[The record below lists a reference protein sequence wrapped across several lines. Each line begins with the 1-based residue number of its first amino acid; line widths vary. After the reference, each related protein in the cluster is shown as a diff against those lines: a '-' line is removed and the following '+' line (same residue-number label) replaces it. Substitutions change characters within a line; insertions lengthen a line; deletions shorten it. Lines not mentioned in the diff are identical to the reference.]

1 MWDETMSEVS
11 GIEKS
16 ELSGASG
23 RSFRTVLGR
32 ALRSREASLGIVILM
47 VIVGLSILRPDAFL
61 SLKNFEAI
69 GNGMVFDLLMAA
81 GLTIVLILWGIDLS
95 VGSVLALTTVTT
107 ALLLR
112 GGVPIPVAVV
122 LGVATST
129 ACGTINGF
137 LIARYRIAPFIVTL
151 AMMAM
156 ARGLATVFT
165 SGYYLSSLPQ
175 AFLAI
180 GRGKIAG
187 ISISVM
193 LVVIILAVLEVLLRK
208 WKPMHQMYFVGT
220 NPEAA
225 RLSGIRTM
233 LVIMG
238 GYILSSTLAGVAGV
252 LMTSRMAMGFAGFGL
267 QAELRAIAAAVLGG
281 ASFAGGSGSILGAAL
296 GVTLLALINNGFVL
310 LNGSPDWQQAV
321 SGMIL
326 LVAVGVDAYRRRKE
340 RRS

>member
-1 MWDETMSEVS
+1 MSE
-11 GIEKS
+11 IKEY
-16 ELSGASG
+16 G
-23 RSFRTVLGR
+23 RGTVHGENRESSLR
-32 ALRSREASLGIVILM
+32 KALRSREMSLAIVILV
-47 VIVGLSILRPDAFL
+47 VIAGLSFLKPEAFV

-69 GNGMVFDLLMAA
+69 SNGMIYDLLLAA

-95 VGSVLALTTVTT
+95 VGSVMALTGVIT

-112 GGVPIPVAVV
+112 GGVPIPIAVL
-122 LGVATST
+122 LGLGASMV
-129 ACGTINGF
+129 CGTINGY
-137 LIARYRIAPFIVTL
+137 LVARFKIAPFIVTL

-156 ARGLATVFT
+156 ARGFATVLT
-165 SGYYLSSLPQ
+165 SGYYLSGLPEG
-175 AFLAI
+175 FLVL

-187 ISISVM
+187 VSISV
-193 LVVIILAVLEVLLRK
+193 LVVGLILLVLEILFRR
-208 WKPMHQMYFVGT
+208 WKPLHQMYFVGT

-225 RLSGIRTM
+225 RLSGLRTR
-233 LVIMG
+233 LVTMT
-238 GYILSSTLAGVAGV
+238 GYMMSSTLAGLAAVF
-252 LMTSRMAMGFAGFGL
+252 MTSRLAMGFAGFGL

-281 ASFAGGSGSILGAAL
+281 ASFAGGSGTILGAAL

-340 RRS
+340 RRD

>member
-1 MWDETMSEVS
+1 MSDVKEYGRGTVRTGAKDS
-11 GIEKS
+11 GIRK
-16 ELSGASG
+16 
-23 RSFRTVLGR
+23 
-32 ALRSREASLGIVILM
+32 ALRSREMSLGIVILV
-47 VIVGLSILRPDAFL
+47 VIAGLSFLKPEAFI

-69 GNGMVFDLLMAA
+69 SNGMIYDLLLAA

-95 VGSVLALTTVTT
+95 VGSVMALTGVIT

-112 GGVPIPVAVV
+112 GGVPIPVAVL
-122 LGVATST
+122 LGLATSMV
-129 ACGTINGF
+129 CGTINGY
-137 LIARYRIAPFIVTL
+137 LVARFKIAPFIVTL

-156 ARGLATVFT
+156 ARGLATVLT
-165 SGYYLSSLPQ
+165 SGYYLSSLP
-175 AFLAI
+175 AGFLVL

-187 ISISVM
+187 VSISV
-193 LVVIILAVLEVLLRK
+193 LVVGLILLVLEILFRR
-208 WKPMHQMYFVGT
+208 WKPLHQMYFVGT

-225 RLSGIRTM
+225 RLSGLRTRLITM
-233 LVIMG
+233 S
-238 GYILSSTLAGVAGV
+238 GYMMSSTLAGLAAVF
-252 LMTSRMAMGFAGFGL
+252 MTSRLAMGFAGFGL

-281 ASFAGGSGSILGAAL
+281 ASFAGGSGTILGAAL

-340 RRS
+340 RRD